1 MGTRFQGPEDEV
13 RSLNTFIALMRAA
26 QSVSASL
33 ARDRAFGNLTRYQLG
48 VLEALYHL
56 GSLSQT
62 ELAGK
67 ILKSTGNMVTIINN
81 LQKQGLVIRA
91 RLKTDRRVVKV
102 VLTEKG
108 RQAVEE
114 VLPHHVRTI
123 TKAMSV
129 LSDEE
134 QDELRKLCRT
144 LGLRQAKE
152 D

>member
-1 MGTRFQGPEDEV
+1 MGTRYQGTEDEV
-13 RSLNTFIALMRAA
+13 RCLDTFIALMRAT
-26 QSVSASL
+26 QSVSSTL
-33 ARDRAFGNLTRYQLG
+33 TREKAFGNLTRFQLG

-67 ILKSTGNMVTIINN
+67 ILKSTGNLVTIINN
-81 LQKQGLVIRA
+81 LQKRGLVIRA

-108 RQAVEE
+108 RQVVEE
-114 VLPHHVRTI
+114 ILPHHVRTI
-123 TKAMSV
+123 LKAMSV
-129 LSDEE
+129 LSETE
-134 QDELRKLCRT
+134 QDELKRLCHT
-144 LGLRQAKE
+144 LGLGQTAE